1 MNKPTPI
8 SILKQYWN
16 YDQFRPFQEEII
28 QSIINQNDTLGLLAT
43 GGGKSICFQVPGMFF
58 EGITLVITP
67 LIALM
72 KDQVE
77 GLQKRNIQARYISS
91 ELSYKEIDQILDK
104 CIYDAVKFLYI
115 APERIQ
121 TEIFQVRVQKMP
133 VSQIVIDEAHCISQW
148 GNDFR
153 PSYLKINSLRDFF
166 PKTPFLAL
174 TATATPKV
182 VLDIQQQLDFKKNH
196 VIKSSFERKNL
207 TFQVFHTE
215 NKLHKLVEL
224 LKNKNESAIIYVR
237 SRRNTKEIAEYLNSY
252 AISSDFYHA
261 GLSSKEKNNKEHAW
275 KTEKTPVIVSTNAF
289 GMGIDKSTVRTV
301 IHYDLPD
308 TIEAYYQEAG
318 RAGRDLKP
326 AHCILLYNDQYDF
339 EKTKNRLIMS
349 YPTQKEYQQIVTLLF
364 NYTQVAIGELPDRT
378 FEIDLKQF
386 EKKLDISLLKI
397 HHTLEFLHRSGIL
410 IFKRNE
416 HKSTLKINAHPKS
429 IENYPLL
436 NLLVRSYPGILSQ
449 LKRINE
455 YELAQTLN
463 IRYKKVF
470 QALHTYQLQNIVEYH
485 PALSNLI
492 IFLEQRDDAHIKN
505 RLWKKFEAFIHN
517 KAQMQAK
524 MLQYPK
530 STQCRMQFILAYFGE
545 ITPTVCSRC
554 DNCNRSPRIF
564 LENIL

>member
-1 MNKPTPI
+1 MNKPSPI
-8 SILKQYWN
+8 SILKHYWN

-43 GGGKSICFQVPGMFF
+43 GGGKSICFQVPGMLF
-58 EGITLVITP
+58 EGITLVVTP

-77 GLQKRNIQARYISS
+77 NLQKQTIRARYISAD
-91 ELSYKEIDQILDK
+91 LSPKEIDQILDE
-104 CIYDAVKFLYI
+104 CIYDTIKFLYI

-133 VSQIVIDEAHCISQW
+133 VSQIVVDEAHCISQW

-153 PSYLKINSLRDFF
+153 PSYLKIKSLRAFF
-166 PKTPFLAL
+166 PKIPILAL

-182 VLDIQQQLDFKKNH
+182 ILDIQQQLDFKKNL

-207 TFQVFHTE
+207 VLQVVQTD
-215 NKLHKLVEL
+215 NKLYELVQL
-224 LKNKNESAIIYVR
+224 LKNRNESAIVYT
-237 SRRNTKEIAEYLNSY
+237 RNRKSTLEIAEYLNSY

-261 GLSSKEKNNKEHAW
+261 GLTSNEKSKKEHAW
-275 KTEKTPVIVSTNAF
+275 KTEKVPVIVSTNAF
-289 GMGIDKSTVRTV
+289 GMGIDKPNVRTV

-318 RAGRDLKP
+318 RAGRDSKK
-326 AHCILLYNDQYDF
+326 AYCILLYNDLYDF
-339 EKTKNRLIMS
+339 EKTKNRLLMS

-364 NYTQVAIGELPDRT
+364 NYTQVAIGELPHRT

-386 EKKLDISLLKI
+386 EKKLNISLVKI
-397 HHTLEFLHRSGIL
+397 YHTLEFLHRSGIL
-410 IFKRNE
+410 IFKKNE
-416 HKSTLKINAHPKS
+416 DKSTLKINAHPKS

-455 YELAQTLN
+455 YKLAESLN

-492 IFLEQRDDAHIKN
+492 IFLEQRDDTHIKN
-505 RLWKKFEAFIHN
+505 RLWKKFEVFLHN
-517 KAQMQAK
+517 KAQMQAQ

-530 STQCRMQFILAYFGE
+530 STQCRMQFILNYFGE
-545 ITPTVCSRC
+545 TTTSKCGQC
-554 DNCNRSPRIF
+554 DNCTHSSSHF